1 MLSKI
6 TSTKIRVIILLIR
19 NFGMIVPRNK
29 NPTDQIYELA
39 LYVYRFKNDDFVIND
54 VKTNKTTTICK
65 TVIISEMFLLEK

>member
-1 MLSKI
+1 
-6 TSTKIRVIILLIR
+6 
-19 NFGMIVPRNK
+19 MIVPRNK

-65 TVIISEMFLLEK
+65 TVIISEMFLLESSYLETTKILMLWLITP

>member
-1 MLSKI
+1 
-6 TSTKIRVIILLIR
+6 
-19 NFGMIVPRNK
+19 MIVPRNK

-65 TVIISEMFLLEK
+65 TVIISEMFLLGK